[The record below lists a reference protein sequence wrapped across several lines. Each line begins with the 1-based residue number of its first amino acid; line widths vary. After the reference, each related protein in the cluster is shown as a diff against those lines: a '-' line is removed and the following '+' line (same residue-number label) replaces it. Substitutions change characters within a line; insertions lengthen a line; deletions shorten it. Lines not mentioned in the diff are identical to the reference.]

1 MRRMSCTVMV
11 MSTLLAM
18 VGCGGHKTIKT
29 EDRAAIESV
38 SVAPGVKVPNEP
50 MVVGSEAGLA
60 ILFGPV
66 GGAIAADA
74 EKTSAKN
81 FSEFLRVSG
90 IDVGQIVREQ
100 FTETLKSHSFYGS
113 RLSPDGSYRL
123 VLEVRAY
130 GINKTNTFSA
140 NWVPNLRI
148 DYQLLSP
155 DGKVLAEDWAM
166 TAMFSARPTFTTEE
180 MQANP
185 QIVKQAFEKTASA
198 VAAKLV
204 KHME

>member
-1 MRRMSCTVMV
+1 MRTMPYRVIV
-11 MSTLLAM
+11 MSILLAM
-18 VGCGGHKTIKT
+18 AGCAGQKTIKT
-29 EDRAAIESV
+29 EDRGAIETV
-38 SVAPGVKVPNEP
+38 SVAPAVKVPNQP
-50 MVVGSEAGLA
+50 MVAGSEAGLA
-60 ILFGPV
+60 ILFGAV

-74 EKTSAKN
+74 EKTNGQS
-81 FSEFLRVSG
+81 FSEFLRISG

-100 FTETLKSHSFYGS
+100 FTETLKSHPFYGS
-113 RLSPDGSYRL
+113 RLTADGRCRL

-140 NWVPNLRI
+140 NWVPNLNI
-148 DYQLLSP
+148 HYLLLSP

-166 TAMFSARPTFTTEE
+166 TAMFSDRPTFTTEQ

-198 VAAKLV
+198 VSAKLV

>member
-38 SVAPGVKVPNEP
+38 SVAPGVKVTNEP
-50 MVVGSEAGLA
+50 MVVGSEAGLG
-60 ILFGPV
+60 ILFGAV

-74 EKTSAKN
+74 EKTNAKN
-81 FSEFLRVSG
+81 FSEFLRASG
-90 IDVGQIVREQ
+90 IDVGQIVRQQ

-113 RLSPDGSYRL
+113 RLSADGSYRL
-123 VLEVRAY
+123 VLEVRSY

-140 NWVPNLRI
+140 NWEPNLRI

-155 DGKVLAEDWAM
+155 NGTLLAEDWAM
-166 TAMFSARPTFTTEE
+166 TAPFSERPTFTTEE

-185 QIVKQAFEKTASA
+185 QIVKQAFEKTAAA